1 MAQMDL
7 QDDLQNQQPGQQVG
21 FVIVPSKDS
30 TAVVVVS
37 TYNLMDGKC
46 ESTGR
51 LYLTRAKAA
60 CMKAITINRIQKISA
75 VSIDLS

>member
-7 QDDLQNQQPGQQVG
+7 QNGLQNQQPGQWVG

-37 TYNLMDGKC
+37 TYNLMDGKY
-46 ESTGR
+46 ESTGC
-51 LYLTRAKAA
+51 LYLTSVKSSVYEGDNNQPNTKNIR
-60 CMKAITINRIQKISA
+60 C
-75 VSIDLS
+75 LY